1 MHTSATQHLTACEL
15 PFLVCS
21 AHPPAPTL
29 PSSPRPP
36 AAQRTLSFPPDWQP
50 LLTREER
57 LRGISYW
64 GSGGQLQ
71 RLAQKLLAGQP
82 VKVFTLGGSVT
93 SGGGSSSSTRLGY
106 VPKFFEFLQH
116 NFPHK

>member
-1 MHTSATQHLTACEL
+1 MPSLLLNPTSHLPTQ
-15 PFLVCS
+15 PS
-21 AHPPAPTL
+21 A
-29 PSSPRPP
+29 SS
-36 AAQRTLSFPPDWQP
+36 ASTVAQRTLSFPPEWQP

-64 GSGGQLQ
+64 GSGGRLQ
-71 RLAQKLLAGQP
+71 RVAQKLLAGQP

-116 NFPHK
+116 NFPNK